1 MKSKIPQTELFNY
14 LNNYQFKD
22 IDEIKYYIKNKSINP
37 EFEKN
42 LSEYQIRRF
51 KTKYKNF
58 QLIDNKIYYVDNL
71 HKLEVVEK
79 NNIEDVL
86 EDLYSDFKTF
96 GLGIDSF
103 YNNVRQK
110 YLNITRDEVSEFIKG
125 KPTYQLT
132 KKEPPKINKPIIAY
146 YPNERWAIDLVDVK
160 IYSGHNSQK
169 KYILTAIDYFS
180 RYVFASGITNKT
192 AENTLEGLKEIIQ
205 KAGEKPT
212 LIQAD
217 CKD

>member
-37 EFEKN
+37 EFEKT
-42 LSEYQIRRF
+42 LSEYQRRRF

-79 NNIEDVL
+79 DNIEDVL

-103 YNNVRQK
+103 YSNVRQK

-125 KPTYQLT
+125 KTTYQLT
-132 KKEPPKINKPIIAY
+132 KKKPPKINKPIIA
-146 YPNERWAIDLVDVK
+146 
-160 IYSGHNSQK
+160 
-169 KYILTAIDYFS
+169 
-180 RYVFASGITNKT
+180 
-192 AENTLEGLKEIIQ
+192 
-205 KAGEKPT
+205 
-212 LIQAD
+212 
-217 CKD
+217 